1 MTSKCYSQIISL
13 LNNIKLAYKLK
24 SFEGKKNKAPKGL
37 NFAEILVVVLN
48 PALISAAVVVVAA
61 VGTLSSLI
69 ASAVVIKTSVFRN
82 SALISSAFIVH
93 SSGIIH
99 SAHVSAAFVVISFS
113 GDGICAE
120 NKKGKQ

>member
-1 MTSKCYSQIISL
+1 MIIG
-13 LNNIKLAYKLK
+13 
-24 SFEGKKNKAPKGL
+24 FEGKKNKAPKGL

-61 VGTLSSLI
+61 VG
-69 ASAVVIKTSVFRN
+69 RN

>member
-1 MTSKCYSQIISL
+1 MIVG
-13 LNNIKLAYKLK
+13 
-24 SFEGKKNKAPKGL
+24 FEGKKNKAPKGL

-48 PALISAAVVVVAA
+48 PALISAAVVVVA
-61 VGTLSSLI
+61 VSSLI

>member
-1 MTSKCYSQIISL
+1 MIVG
-13 LNNIKLAYKLK
+13 
-24 SFEGKKNKAPKGL
+24 FEGKKNKAPKGL

-48 PALISAAVVVVAA
+48 PALIS
-61 VGTLSSLI
+61 
-69 ASAVVIKTSVFRN
+69 
-82 SALISSAFIVH
+82 SAFIVH

-99 SAHVSAAFVVISFS
+99 SAHVAAAFVVISFS

>member
-1 MTSKCYSQIISL
+1 MIIG
-13 LNNIKLAYKLK
+13 
-24 SFEGKKNKAPKGL
+24 FEGKKNKAPKGL

-120 NKKGKQ
+120 SKKGKQ